1 MNKQTA
7 PIYELVSIQGALKTQ
22 TLKDGWIYLNLL
34 NTECILVN
42 PTNSVLKIVMIDPI
56 SLVLI
61 FFFLQEIAVI

>member
-1 MNKQTA
+1 MNEQKA

-42 PTNSVLKIVMIDPI
+42 PTNSVLNIV
-56 SLVLI
+56 
-61 FFFLQEIAVI
+61 